1 MEGANVLRP
10 MLVWGNSN
18 RSVQTNK
25 LSITVYPFPIMMT
38 GVWGTIISALIG
50 GISGIAVVLLREKLN
65 QDRKISKTRRA
76 LYAEIDSA
84 EIEVAK
90 NLIEGGYSQPF
101 YRQVDFLPTDV
112 YDQNVGEIGL
122 LDESEIDAVIEY
134 YSLAKTVR
142 SETSALH
149 TVAEDDD
156 YEYQVGQ
163 SAIGSLKNDLSTLID
178 RQEKALAELRTE
190 LNVEDTFNDED

>member
-1 MEGANVLRP
+1 M
-10 MLVWGNSN
+10 
-18 RSVQTNK
+18 T
-25 LSITVYPFPIMMT
+25 T

-50 GISGIAVVLLREKLN
+50 GSSGIAVVLLREKLN

-84 EIEVAK
+84 DIEVAK
-90 NLIEGGYSQPF
+90 TLIEGGYSQPF

-163 SAIGSLKNDLSTLID
+163 SAIGSLRSDLSALID
-178 RQEKALAELRTE
+178 RQEKALSELRTE

>member
-1 MEGANVLRP
+1 
-10 MLVWGNSN
+10 ML
-18 RSVQTNK
+18 
-25 LSITVYPFPIMMT
+25 T
-38 GVWGTIISALIG
+38 GISGTIISALIG
-50 GISGIAVVLLREKLN
+50 GISGIGVVLLREKIN
-65 QDRKISKTRRA
+65 KDRKISKTRRA

-84 EIEVAK
+84 DIELAK
-90 NLIEGGYSQPF
+90 ELIEGGYSQPF

-122 LDESEIDAVIEY
+122 MEESEIDAVISY

-149 TVAEDDD
+149 TVAEDDE

-163 SAIGSLKNDLSTLID
+163 SAIGSMKNDLSALID
-178 RQEKALAELRTE
+178 RQETALAELRTE
-190 LNVEDTFNDED
+190 LDEDIVSSDED

>member
-1 MEGANVLRP
+1 MA
-10 MLVWGNSN
+10 
-18 RSVQTNK
+18 
-25 LSITVYPFPIMMT
+25 T
-38 GVWGTIISALIG
+38 GIWGTIISALIG
-50 GISGIAVVLLREKLN
+50 GLSGIFVVLLREKLN

-76 LYAEIDSA
+76 LYAEIDTA
-84 EIEVAK
+84 EIESAK
-90 NLIEGGYSQPF
+90 DLIEGGHSQPF

-122 LDESEIDAVIEY
+122 LDESEIDAVIAY

-156 YEYQVGQ
+156 YEYGVGQ
-163 SAIGSLKNDLSTLID
+163 SAIRSLKNDLSTLID
-178 RQEKALAELRTE
+178 RQETALAELRTD
-190 LNVEDTFNDED
+190 LNVDDTSINED